1 MLRSMQTAIGA
12 LGLEQTAMDN
22 ISNNIANVNTQ
33 GYKSSRANF
42 QDLLSQTLSYG
53 AQPTATRGGLDP
65 TQIGLG
71 VRLGGISRS
80 FSQGSLLATGRNLDL
95 AIQGD
100 GFFVYQDPNTT
111 ANRFYSR
118 DGQLEMDSQGYLVNI
133 ATGYRVLGWTA
144 DTLGNVDTGQAINGL
159 KLPLNQ
165 TKARATSQATLS
177 GNLDTNLPV
186 YAAPPST
193 TPPNYYDSTISLY
206 DGLGVLQNVTVRF
219 TKASVVTPAPLPPG
233 VAATWNWNVTTAGA
247 TGAGTVTFDSSGKYI
262 LNTVA
267 TPIVVPGSNGAQAIT
282 LSTNTTFD
290 LTNLTQLS
298 SSGNVALANQ
308 NGLAA
313 AAVQNFIVDQNN
325 GDIYA
330 VYGNGLQD
338 RFGRMA
344 LSTFTNPEGLAQLGK
359 NMYTVSLNSGA
370 GAIGWPGNGGKGTLA
385 VGYNEGSNVDL
396 GREFTSMILAQR
408 GFQAASRMIT
418 TSDEMLQELVNLKR

>member
-193 TPPNYYDSTISLY
+193 TPP
-206 DGLGVLQNVTVRF
+206 
-219 TKASVVTPAPLPPG
+219 
-233 VAATWNWNVTTAGA
+233 
-247 TGAGTVTFDSSGKYI
+247 
-262 LNTVA
+262 
-267 TPIVVPGSNGAQAIT
+267 
-282 LSTNTTFD
+282 
-290 LTNLTQLS
+290 
-298 SSGNVALANQ
+298 
-308 NGLAA
+308 
-313 AAVQNFIVDQNN
+313 
-325 GDIYA
+325 
-330 VYGNGLQD
+330 
-338 RFGRMA
+338 
-344 LSTFTNPEGLAQLGK
+344 
-359 NMYTVSLNSGA
+359 
-370 GAIGWPGNGGKGTLA
+370 
-385 VGYNEGSNVDL
+385 
-396 GREFTSMILAQR
+396 
-408 GFQAASRMIT
+408 
-418 TSDEMLQELVNLKR
+418 